1 MNKLAEKKQ
10 NARGLSSLFTRRV
23 FDVLLHK
30 DSVSLVSQILD
41 YYNIDSFKGLSLSQI
56 FKKSY
61 FALVRDYRCEY
72 LYKNELLNQK
82 LIKNYGT
89 HRTLAINEFK
99 VGRSIVDIAMF
110 NGESK
115 AFEIKSD
122 LDSSFRLA
130 GQMVDYS
137 RLFQKCYVV
146 VPETLLDNYINTIGS
161 GIGIIVLTKVKRH
174 LELETYRNAQP
185 NEYIDPY
192 LVMRC
197 LHTKEYMHLI
207 NSYFGYL
214 PEKSMFD
221 MFQACSEM
229 MASIPSSI
237 LQVLFLKEIESRQN
251 ATHRLLEVQKELRQM
266 CLSMNMNLT
275 DISVLNNQLTKIIY

>member
-23 FDVLLHK
+23 FDALLHK

-41 YYNIDSFKGLSLSQI
+41 YYNIDSFKGLTLSQI

-61 FALVRDYRCEY
+61 IALVRDYRCEY

-99 VGRSIVDIAMF
+99 VGSSIVDIAMF

-137 RLFQKCYVV
+137 RLFQKCYIV
-146 VPETLLDNYINTIGS
+146 VPETLLDNYINSIGS
-161 GIGIIVLTKVKRH
+161 GIGIIVLAKVKRH

-229 MASIPSSI
+229 MASIPSGI
-237 LQVLFLKEIESRQN
+237 LQILFLKEIESRQN

>member
-1 MNKLAEKKQ
+1 MNKIAGHKQ

-23 FDVLLHK
+23 FDALLHK

-41 YYNIDSFKGLSLSQI
+41 YYNIDLFKGLTLSQI

-61 FALVRDYRCEY
+61 FALAKDYRCEY

-99 VGRSIVDIAMF
+99 VGNSIVDIAMF

-122 LDSSFRLA
+122 LDSPFRLA
-130 GQMVDYS
+130 GQMVDYT

-146 VPETLLDNYINTIGS
+146 VPETMLDNYINAIGC
-161 GIGIIVLTKVKRH
+161 GIGVIVLTKVKRH
-174 LELETYRNAQP
+174 LELETYRSAQP

-214 PEKSMFD
+214 PQKSMFD

-229 MASIPSSI
+229 MGAIPSDI

-251 ATHRLLEVQKELRQM
+251 ATHRLLAVQKELRQM

-275 DISVLNNQLTKIIY
+275 DISVLNNHLTKNIY